1 MTKNVSIYNFR
12 NLISTKNCSQH
23 YVNAK
28 VLSSIISDLQIDS
41 GKAERLKTN
50 QKLVAPS
57 AISDKRVV
65 RMKLTDPCV
74 LGAGRCRR
82 QNRIFARWMQR
93 LSEGSMTGEEGSTVL
108 TLILKIME

>member
-12 NLISTKNCSQH
+12 NLISTRNCSQH

-74 LGAGRCRR
+74 LGAGDKIGFLPDGCR
-82 QNRIFARWMQR
+82 
-93 LSEGSMTGEEGSTVL
+93 G
-108 TLILKIME
+108 